1 VVEGGLGG
9 VGCEDVGAGG
19 CVRWDILVLVV
30 VVVVVVVVVAVGIGC
45 GTCLWGEGF
54 AIVIVVV

>member
-30 VVVVVVVVVAVGIGC
+30 VVVVVVAVGVGC
-45 GTCLWGEGF
+45 GTRLWGEGF